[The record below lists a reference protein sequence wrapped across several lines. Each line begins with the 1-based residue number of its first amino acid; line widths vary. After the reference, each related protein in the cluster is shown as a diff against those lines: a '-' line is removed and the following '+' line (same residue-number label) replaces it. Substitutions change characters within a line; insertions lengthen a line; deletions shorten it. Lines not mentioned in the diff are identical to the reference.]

1 MSKTYRIHGSR
12 YLRKYTA
19 AERSSIYAY
28 MSDVRAIANSLCAVP
43 WERVTRDIS
52 ATTTIHTEEGLDW
65 NEPERDRFDAAE
77 WCGEHSD
84 GFHKAFA
91 QAACYVFELPD
102 SAIGNSIEKLGIQVT
117 SDPYNPYGAR
127 ISAMTSETLDIPM
140 DCATV
145 REGEVYR
152 VPDEDGMGAAPRLF
166 MRNADGSQN
175 WYANTERVELE
186 PDTPLTAK
194 KYLFVFCCLENY
206 NRGRD
211 GWIEGSSYID
221 NDIELTLATACED
234 LVEGEINDISPAY
247 ESNTLIIVKDGIL
260 PYIPGAAPVG
270 ELHVAVRT
278 DANPIIEDDGSQT
291 PIRPAP
297 GDKAAAA
304 LGRLFSLFYSGK
316 GDIPTGGGS
325 VSAAQGAAFNITR
338 ETERHVDPD
347 SDRPIDTDVIRIDSA
362 ALVVPFAYP
371 RDFTPARVALS
382 FAELAVTP
390 GARFNVFLADG
401 YLTSLSEEQL
411 KNPGLYDGNG
421 APFTLLGTIEQ
432 SEQSNNPTF
441 NLPLSSSRVGTIVIT
456 GYFPPDRFDL
466 VTGGQQGTGPTAFL
480 PDISITE

>member
-19 AERSSIYAY
+19 EERSSIYAY
-28 MSDVRAIANSLCAVP
+28 MSDVRRIANSLCTVP
-43 WERVTRDIS
+43 WERVTRDLA
-52 ATTTIHTEEGLDW
+52 ATTTIHTEEGIDW

-152 VPDEDGMGAAPRLF
+152 APDEDGMGAAPRLF

-175 WYANTERVELE
+175 WYANTERVELQ

-221 NDIELTLATACED
+221 NDIELTLQAACED
-234 LVEGEINDISPAY
+234 LAEGELNDLSPAY
-247 ESNTLIIVKDGIL
+247 EPNTLQIVKDGIL
-260 PYIPGAAPVG
+260 PYIPKSAPLG
-270 ELHVAVRT
+270 EFHLSLRA
-278 DANPIIEDDGSQT
+278 DANLFVESDGTKT
-291 PIRPAP
+291 PPRRAS
-297 GDKAAAA
+297 GDMASAA
-304 LGRLFSLFYSGK
+304 LCRLYSMFYSGCA
-316 GDIPTGGGS
+316 DVPVAESHTAS
-325 VSAAQGAAFNITR
+325 PGAAFNVKRSAGLGT
-338 ETERHVDPD
+338 PD
-347 SDRPIDTDVIRIDSA
+347 VLRIDGAS
-362 ALVVPFAYP
+362 LVVPFAYP
-371 RDFTPARVALS
+371 RDFTPARLKLS
-382 FAELAVTP
+382 TSQPLNLSP
-390 GARFNVFLADG
+390 GSRFSVYLSDG
-401 YLTSLSEEQL
+401 YLTSLTEEQIR
-411 KNPGLYDGNG
+411 NPGLYDGQG
-421 APFTLLGTIEQ
+421 APFTLLGTID
-432 SEQSNNPTF
+432 SSNLSTLQHF
-441 NLPLSSSRVGTIVIT
+441 NLPLSASRVGTIVIS
-456 GYFPPDRFDL
+456 GWIDPASIDL
-466 VTGGQQGTGPTAFL
+466 GSGDLQGTGPVAYL
-480 PDISITE
+480 PDISITD